1 VASIKVSTCDICRD
15 PGKSAQSVAIG
26 DPAFQT
32 RICPL
37 CARHAAV
44 SLWPHS
50 SETWLFVL
58 ASGGQL
64 LAHLST
70 QPKSLG
76 AAARERTLETLQD
89 ELAAIGNRS

>member
-1 VASIKVSTCDICRD
+1 MADINPTCDICRD
-15 PGKSAQSVAIG
+15 PDKSAQAVVIG

-50 SETWLFVL
+50 SDAWLFVL
-58 ASGGQL
+58 ASGGKL
-64 LAHLST
+64 LAHLAIR
-70 QPKSLG
+70 PKSLG
-76 AAARERTLETLQD
+76 VAARERTLRALQD
-89 ELAAIGNRS
+89 ELAAIGNRY